1 MGIPG
6 LPPGRFSLHRGK
18 HFLLSTKRLPGPEG
32 GGAFS
37 RGSDNYHNHLEIT
50 SKLRLKLHMM
60 YSQQEYDMVRRQTM
74 QIEAEKRAL
83 LKWVLIV
90 VSLLL
95 AGSVVLTGW
104 MFRRYSMTEDL
115 IRSADDRKASAENQL
130 RQVSRERDEL
140 KAIQEKNAATVAQRN
155 AVIESIAPRML
166 AKSAGDDELTNLARA
181 INETPGH
188 VIDLPSIPPDNVLRR
203 YRTRVDGQPRAYI
216 MLAADIEGKWKLYSI
231 LVKK

>member
-1 MGIPG
+1 
-6 LPPGRFSLHRGK
+6 
-18 HFLLSTKRLPGPEG
+18 
-32 GGAFS
+32 
-37 RGSDNYHNHLEIT
+37 
-50 SKLRLKLHMM
+50 MM

-95 AGSVVLTGW
+95 AGSVILTGW

-115 IRSADDRKASAENQL
+115 IRGADERKAAAENQL

-140 KAIQEKNAATVAQRN
+140 KAIQDRNAATVAQRN
-155 AVIESIAPRML
+155 AIIENTVPRVL
-166 AKSAGDDELTNLARA
+166 AKTAGNDELTTLARA
-181 INETPGH
+181 INETPGN
-188 VIDLPSIPPDNVLRR
+188 VIDLPGIPPDNILRR
-203 YRTRVDGQPRAYI
+203 YRTSVDGQPRAYI
-216 MLAADIEGKWKLYSI
+216 LLAGDIEGKWKLYSI